1 MVAIGLRGAGFF
13 FGSMLSTNF
22 SKYHLFNSLSHHF
35 FIESTAV
42 EFCTNRY
49 FGLVR

>member
-13 FGSMLSTNF
+13 FGSTLSTNF

-35 FIESTAV
+35 IESTAV
-42 EFCTNRY
+42 ELCTNRD